1 VLTCFFFFFFFFLV
15 RFVRNISKVLCAV
28 PPRAFVLDGHIY
40 HVFVQGARLDRAT
53 VLSGK
58 RVSEFWP
65 TDAREGHRTFSANLK
80 LDLCVT
86 SHPVGALKEPL
97 KQLRVLTACNGTKV
111 HAEIDDLWRVPVM
124 VKSSLCPLAN
134 LSPLKLIEHGEEPHE
149 LGGYF
154 IVNGNEKIIRMTV
167 LQRRH
172 TIVAQVRESFK
183 KRGAGFTTFA
193 TAFRSVADDQSAVT
207 LQCHFMREGGVLF
220 RVMIKRSEYYFPAAL
235 LLKSLCDCS
244 DRALYD
250 RIVLDDD
257 DPALA
262 DRAAFL
268 IGDAQS
274 LLGGAL
280 PLTRERCLKYL
291 GKNFRRLLES
301 PEHITDLDVGRD
313 LVQRYIFPHL
323 SDPDGF
329 FDGDDNERKFNV
341 AVEMVRRVYAL
352 ADGRIAPDTV
362 DAASQWEALMPGHL
376 FAFHLQ
382 ERMVGWLKLF
392 AGLVSKAMSGT
403 SKEPLDAALITR
415 IARKCPNLGDRLQY
429 MLATGNVISDTGLDM
444 MQYQGF
450 SVVAEKINYLRYMSH
465 FRAIHRGTFFTT
477 MRTTAVRKLLPDS
490 WGFLCPVHTPDGAP
504 CGLLNH
510 LAGDCVVAPSPPDI
524 WRLRAQLVSLVY
536 TLGVLDLA
544 TTMVRVGEWRALRR
558 AQPATPPLRLVPVVV
573 DGALVGYVEQGAAR
587 GIALRLRALKRAPTW
602 IPTTPAY
609 DAAAPRDDWRVDEAA
624 IPATVE
630 VVFVP
635 YAAVGAVGIGAALYV
650 YPSAARLMRPVR
662 SLVSQRVELI
672 GSFEQVYMEIACG
685 RDTVRHGA
693 TTHIELSST
702 AMLSDA
708 ARLTPFSDFNQSPR
722 NIYQCLTVDH
732 DVLTP
737 SGWCPIAAVQPSDAV
752 LTLSTRTGELE
763 WNAVLSKVDRPHTGA
778 LYHHRSAHVDA
789 VVTAEHRWLLREPRT
804 GKFLYR
810 TTADAVQLQHRS
822 AQQAVPL
829 TGRNANPLWRFD
841 ECASF
846 LPLSIRAADALNVDW
861 CRFVALA
868 TRDGAIGA
876 DERLAVARSPALDAV
891 LARLGA
897 AAGAHELF
905 ASTLLPVRRRAPA
918 YRFASAALAAFF
930 APIMVGG
937 SASTT
942 EHAAVYR
949 RARSAA
955 VPSAAEAS
963 RASQRDRWLFYEP
976 LLTALSRAQA
986 RAVLECFECVSSWP
1000 LANDLTAVAQLAE
1013 RRVRLCARQR
1023 GAGWTLQVD
1032 GDDAEAPLPRPTLL
1046 ARKPAA
1052 HNGRVYCVT
1061 VANGNFLTRRRSSL
1075 SGAFFT
1081 GNCQMAKQTMGTA
1094 CYAYD
1099 HRVDS
1104 KLYRLNTPQAPIAR
1118 TRDQLLYRLNN
1129 YAHGVNAVVAV
1140 IAYTG
1145 YDMEDAMIICKSSME
1160 RGMAHGSLYSTKV
1173 VELEAHEF
1181 FAGEPGRTTLG
1192 RDGLPQPGERL
1203 QEGDAMYSVF
1213 NTEQQ
1218 RFSVTRYAGVEPA
1231 TVTVVRA
1238 IGKDSTGRCR
1248 TASITYRRE
1257 RNPVIGDKFAARH
1270 GQKGTLAQL
1279 WPQINMPVSESG
1291 IQADIIINPHAFPS
1305 RMTIGMLVESLAGKA
1320 GALHG
1325 RFQDASPFTY
1335 GAEAG
1340 DINGKREHEV
1350 DAVTYFGEQLAAGGY
1365 QYHGSEPMY
1374 SGVTGE
1380 EMQMHIFQG
1389 IVYYQRLR
1397 HMVKDKYQVRS
1408 LGAVHPYT
1416 HQPVKGR
1423 KRGGGIRFGEM
1434 ERDALIAHGAAYL
1447 LNDRLFRSSD
1457 VSQCYACAKCGS
1469 LLSVVS
1475 RPPTTADAR
1484 PACVSC
1490 QSSEQ
1495 VRALAIPY
1503 VFRYLAH
1510 ELAAMNIRI
1519 TLNLEQH

>member
-1 VLTCFFFFFFFFLV
+1 
-15 RFVRNISKVLCAV
+15 
-28 PPRAFVLDGHIY
+28 LDGHIY
-40 HVFVQGARLDRAT
+40 HVFVQSARLDRAT

-58 RVSEFWP
+58 KVSEFWP
-65 TDAREGHRTFSANLK
+65 TDAREGHRTFSASLK

-97 KQLRVLTACNGTKV
+97 KQLRVVTASGGTKV

-134 LSPLKLIEHGEEPHE
+134 LPPLKLIEHGEEPHE

-301 PEHITDLDVGRD
+301 PAHVSDLDVGRD

-382 ERMVGWLKLF
+382 ERMVGWLKMF
-392 AGLVSKAMSGT
+392 ANIAAKSMGGAN
-403 SKEPLDAALITR
+403 KEALDAALIAR

-544 TTMVRVGEWRALRR
+544 TTMVRVGEWRAQRR

-609 DAAAPRDDWRVDEAA
+609 DAAAPRDDWRVDESA

-635 YAAVGAVGIGAALYV
+635 YAAVGAVGIGAALYI

-685 RDTVRHGA
+685 RDTVRQGA
-693 TTHIELSST
+693 TTHIELQST

-737 SGWCPIAAVQPSDAV
+737 SGWCPIAAVQASDAV
-752 LTLSTRTGELE
+752 LTLSTTSGKLE
-763 WNAVLSKVDRPHTGA
+763 WNAVLGKVDMPHTGA
-778 LYHHRSAHVDA
+778 LYRHRSAHVDA
-789 VVTAEHRWLLREPRT
+789 VVTAEHRWLLRDART

-810 TTADAVQLQHRS
+810 TTGDALLQ
-822 AQQAVPL
+822 QQRITAGEVPL
-829 TGRNANPLWRFD
+829 VGRNANPLWRFD

-846 LPLSIRAADALNVDW
+846 LPSSIRCVDALNVDW

-868 TRDGAIGA
+868 TRDGAIDA
-876 DERLAVARSPALDAV
+876 DERLVVERSASLDAL
-891 LARLGA
+891 LARLSA

-905 ASTLLPVRRRAPA
+905 ASTAVRGATA
-918 YRFASAALAAFF
+918 FRFASDALATFF
-930 APIMVGG
+930 APIMFGCD
-937 SASTT
+937 STT
-942 EHAAVYR
+942 ADHAAAYR
-949 RARSAA
+949 RARRDATPTASM
-955 VPSAAEAS
+955 AS
-963 RASQRDRWLFYEP
+963 RSSSRRRWLYYEP
-976 LLTALSRAQA
+976 LLTALSCTQA
-986 RAVLECFECVSSWP
+986 RAVLECFERVPSWP
-1000 LANDLTAVAQLAE
+1000 LANDLTVVAQLAE
-1013 RRVRLCARQR
+1013 RRVRLSECGDDEWA
-1023 GAGWTLQVD
+1023 LLVD
-1032 GDDAEAPLPRPTLL
+1032 GDSTAPLPRPALY
-1046 ARKPAA
+1046 KSAA

-1061 VANGNFLTRRRSSL
+1061 VANGNFLTRRRSSS

-1129 YAHGVNAVVAV
+1129 YAHGINAVVAV

-1173 VELEAHEF
+1173 IELENHEH
-1181 FAGEPGRTTLG
+1181 FASEVGRTTLG

-1218 RFSVTRYAGVEPA
+1218 RFSVSRYAGVEPA
-1231 TVTVVRA
+1231 TITVVRA

-1335 GAEAG
+1335 GSEAG

-1457 VSQCYACAKCGS
+1457 VSQCYACGKCGS

-1475 RPPTTADAR
+1475 RPSTAADAR

-1490 QSSEQ
+1490 QTSEH

-1503 VFRYLAH
+1503 VFRYLSH

-1519 TLNLEQH
+1519 TLNLENH